1 MVAVPMNSM
10 LLLRSRTVIAGTTRL
25 CRNTQTAVVQ
35 STIKRSY
42 NSSEQQQQQ
51 QYQMQTQL
59 SQSHVQLQPGIT
71 FAALQQENHM
81 WMMQVCTI

>member
-1 MVAVPMNSM
+1 MNSM
-10 LLLRSRTVIAGTTRL
+10 LLLRSGTVIAGTTRLL

-51 QYQMQTQL
+51 YQMQTQL
-59 SQSHVQLQPGIT
+59 CQSHVQLQPGIT
-71 FAALQQENHM
+71 FAALQQQNHM
-81 WMMQVCTI
+81 WMMQVCTL

>member
-1 MVAVPMNSM
+1 MNSM
-10 LLLRSRTVIAGTTRL
+10 LLLRSRTVITGTTRL
-25 CRNTQTAVVQ
+25 CRYTPTAVVQ

-51 QYQMQTQL
+51 SQMQTQL

-71 FAALQQENHM
+71 FATLQQQNHM